1 MHIKLCIYNISRN
14 SYLLVTDADLHGDVD
29 GPELSGDDR
38 SIASDIHDATEAHFD
53 NDSMDSDK
61 EALNLVNYLILYI
74 YIYIS
79 NLFYSIE
86 FMSIL
91 FCGNLKI
98 IYFYLNLSL

>member
-1 MHIKLCIYNISRN
+1 MI
-14 SYLLVTDADLHGDVD
+14 VTDADLHGDVD

-38 SIASDIHDATEAHFD
+38 SITSDIHDATEAHFE

-61 EALNLVNYLILYI
+61 EALNLVNYISNS
-74 YIYIS
+74 IYIS

-91 FCGNLKI
+91 FCENLKTV
-98 IYFYLNLSL
+98 YLYLILSILFINIL